1 MSYSRYA
8 VYYLPEP
15 SALAEFGAA
24 WLGWDV
30 EAGANVLHLPVEGL
44 AQATATARKYGFH
57 ATLKPPFRLT
67 EGATAGGLVAALDDL
82 AARTA
87 PATADALEL
96 AAMDGFLALIPRGD
110 QADLARVAA
119 TCVTEL
125 DAFRAAA
132 LPEELARRRAVGL
145 TPAQEA
151 YLTRWGYP
159 YVLDEFRF
167 HMTLSGRLEA
177 PECARLHAAAKT
189 HLPPLPAPFRLTHL
203 SLAGERADGRFER
216 VHCVALSG

>member
-15 SALAEFGAA
+15 GALAEFGAA

-30 EAGANVLHLPVEGL
+30 EAGAVLPHLPVEGL
-44 AQATATARKYGFH
+44 AQATAPARKYGFH
-57 ATLKPPFRLT
+57 ATLKPPFRLSK
-67 EGATAGGLVAALDDL
+67 GATASGLVAALDDL

-96 AAMDGFLALIPRGD
+96 STLDGFLALIPRGD

-119 TCVTEL
+119 ACVTEL
-125 DAFRAAA
+125 DAFRAVAT
-132 LPEELARRRAVGL
+132 PEELTRRRAAGL

-151 YLTRWGYP
+151 HLTRWGYP
-159 YVLDEFRF
+159 YVLDAFRF
-167 HMTLSGRLEA
+167 HMTLSGRLDA
-177 PECARLHAAAKT
+177 ADCARLHAAAKSY
-189 HLPPLPAPFRLTHL
+189 LPSMTAPFRLTHL

-216 VHCVALSG
+216 VHRVALSG